1 MGVWIQ
7 HMLLSVTQG
16 QAMLFADKRHT
27 SREFREA
34 ILAQA
39 KRSAIGLDSPEGNVV
54 SRQISGSVTYCASE
68 CWRAPI
74 NETPILQL
82 LE

>member
-1 MGVWIQ
+1 
-7 HMLLSVTQG
+7 MLLSVTQG

-39 KRSAIGLDSPEGNVV
+39 KRSAIGLDSPEGNGCLT
-54 SRQISGSVTYCASE
+54 SNFG
-68 CWRAPI
+68 
-74 NETPILQL
+74 
-82 LE
+82 